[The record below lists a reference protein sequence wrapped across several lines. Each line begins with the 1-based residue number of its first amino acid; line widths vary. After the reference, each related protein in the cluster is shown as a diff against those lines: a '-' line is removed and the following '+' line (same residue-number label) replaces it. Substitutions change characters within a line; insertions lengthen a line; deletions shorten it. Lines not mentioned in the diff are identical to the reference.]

1 MNLEATDITLS
12 GNVNIT
18 GNLVTQSNPGVTLPV
33 SDATNVNTYVHP
45 GAVPGTMVFNTVY
58 NKVYVWTGTS
68 WVALN

>member
-18 GNLVTQSNPGVTLPV
+18 GNLTQSNPGVTLPTT
-33 SDATNVNTYVHP
+33 DTANINNYVHP
-45 GAVPGTMVFNTVY
+45 GAVAGSMVLNTNN
-58 NKVYVWTGTS
+58 NKVYVWTGSS